1 MKKLLTL
8 AATLVAL
15 TGWSA
20 TNNLDI
26 VSFACDPAPDTDPLD
41 FLQLYESQSGLNYSG
56 HADAGYDALVD
67 AARHA
72 RNPAERLARD
82 PAPDTDPLD
91 FTLYFSKDTNVWT
104 HVKAT
109 TLSTATVELPSQGLW
124 YFIVTSWASRATD
137 GTNRVRVE
145 SLPSNMVSYQTPQ
158 QPGAPGALRLVT
170 AIATRVSTITVSSN
184 LVYAP

>member
-20 TNNLDI
+20 TNNFDV
-26 VSFACDPAPDTDPLD
+26 VSFTW
-41 FLQLYESQSGLNYSG
+41 
-56 HADAGYDALVD
+56 
-67 AARHA
+67 
-72 RNPAERLARD
+72 D

-124 YFIVTSWASRATD
+124 YFIVTSWAARPAGGTN
-137 GTNRVRVE
+137 TNRVRIE
-145 SLPSNMVSYQTPQ
+145 SLPSNMVSYQSPQ
-158 QPGAPGALRLVT
+158 QPGTPGALRLVS
-170 AIATRVSTITVSSN
+170 AISTSTITVSSN
-184 LVYAP
+184 LVYVP

>member
-20 TNNLDI
+20 TNILDI
-26 VSFACDPAPDTDPLD
+26 VSFAW
-41 FLQLYESQSGLNYSG
+41 
-56 HADAGYDALVD
+56 
-67 AARHA
+67 
-72 RNPAERLARD
+72 D

-109 TLSTATVELPSQGLW
+109 TLSTATVELPSQGPW
-124 YFIVTSWASRATD
+124 YFIVTSWANRATD

-145 SLPSNMVSYQTPQ
+145 SLPSNMVSYRTPQ
-158 QPGAPGALRLVT
+158 QPGTPGALRLVT
-170 AIATRVSTITVSSN
+170 AIATRISTITVSSN

>member
-1 MKKLLTL
+1 MTKLLTL

-20 TNNLDI
+20 TNNLDV
-26 VSFACDPAPDTDPLD
+26 VSFAWDPVPDTDPID
-41 FLQLYESQSGLNYSG
+41 Y
-56 HADAGYDALVD
+56 
-67 AARHA
+67 
-72 RNPAERLARD
+72 
-82 PAPDTDPLD
+82 
-91 FTLYFSKDTNVWT
+91 TLYFSKNTNVWT

-124 YFIVTSWASRATD
+124 YFIVTSWASRAAD

-184 LVYAP
+184 IVYAP